1 MNRHVCLHHMI
12 YLPTFHY
19 LRLILYDVTF
29 QQTSTR
35 IAALHFSLY
44 LFSIEA
50 IHLQILFSGSSLTS
64 PAFYYS
70 LFLRHPILSQKYL
83 ALFFE
88 CLSGRQQMFIHSSLK
103 VMIVYQRMSLRAYE
117 YTLFTFGISYSIGDT
132 RNMVCYVVRV
142 ARLLAWVISWRL
154 ITATMIR
161 RTITLN
167 NSNNLK
173 QQRVFISVFN
183 VSKMVI
189 YEKLECLRRKR
200 ILYS

>member
-103 VMIVYQRMSLRAYE
+103 AMIVYQRMSLRAYE
-117 YTLFTFGISYSIGDT
+117 YTLYRRYTKHGLLCCQSCTSPRLGDQ
-132 RNMVCYVVRV
+132 
-142 ARLLAWVISWRL
+142 LAL
-154 ITATMIR
+154 D
-161 RTITLN
+161 
-167 NSNNLK
+167 NSNNDK
-173 QQRVFISVFN
+173 KNNHI
-183 VSKMVI
+183 K
-189 YEKLECLRRKR
+189 
-200 ILYS
+200 